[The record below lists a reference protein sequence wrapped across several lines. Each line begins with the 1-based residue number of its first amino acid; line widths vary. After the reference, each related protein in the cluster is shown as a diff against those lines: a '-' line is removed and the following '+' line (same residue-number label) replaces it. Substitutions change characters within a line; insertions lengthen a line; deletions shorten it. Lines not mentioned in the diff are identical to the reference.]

1 MIFAHI
7 HSTKEKLYGLFN
19 LHVQLDFTIGGN
31 NFQYI
36 KRKTIRKHVNNV
48 FSEGE
53 VDKDNNAQKMRV
65 VGVKQK
71 NVRVSKKDEEVN
83 ESIHTSKKRN
93 PNGSGPL

>member
-1 MIFAHI
+1 MMVKFRFF
-7 HSTKEKLYGLFN
+7 KC
-19 LHVQLDFTIGGN
+19 N

>member
-1 MIFAHI
+1 MTNSSI
-7 HSTKEKLYGLFN
+7 L
-19 LHVQLDFTIGGN
+19 
-31 NFQYI
+31 

-83 ESIHTSKKRN
+83 ESIHTSKKRK
-93 PNGSGPL
+93 PNRPGSL

>member
-1 MIFAHI
+1 MTIML
-7 HSTKEKLYGLFN
+7 SEK
-19 LHVQLDFTIGGN
+19 TISN
-31 NFQYI
+31 TTWSV

-48 FSEGE
+48 FPEGE
-53 VDKDNNAQKMRV
+53 VDKDNNAQKMRG

-93 PNGSGPL
+93 PNRSGPL

>member
-1 MIFAHI
+1 MTNSSI
-7 HSTKEKLYGLFN
+7 L
-19 LHVQLDFTIGGN
+19 
-31 NFQYI
+31 

>member
-1 MIFAHI
+1 MMVKFRFF
-7 HSTKEKLYGLFN
+7 KC
-19 LHVQLDFTIGGN
+19 N

-83 ESIHTSKKRN
+83 ESIYTSKKRN